1 MKKSDPTDPLLQA
14 MVTLNARKSGR
25 PVPDMSKIRNGFVTE
40 INTEETDE
48 DIALKLIALLKKQGF
63 RLKED

>member
-1 MKKSDPTDPLLQA
+1 MNKSDPTNPLLQA

-40 INTEETDE
+40 INPEETDE
-48 DIALKLIALLKKQGF
+48 ELALKLIELLKKRGF
-63 RLKED
+63 RFRED

>member
-1 MKKSDPTDPLLQA
+1 MKKSDPTNPLLQA

-40 INTEETDE
+40 INPEQTDE
-48 DIALKLIALLKKQGF
+48 ELALKLIELLKKRGF
-63 RLKED
+63 RFRED